1 MLNCSPTR
9 TSVDT
14 ESKLK
19 PEGTLISDPTLY
31 RSLAGGLQYLTFTR
45 LDLSYVVQQIC
56 LYMHDHREPRLAALK
71 RILRYVWGTLE
82 FGLQLYASL
91 GSFLVAYSNADWA
104 GCPATHRSTSG
115 YCVFLGNNLLSW
127 SYNSRSS
134 AESEYRDVANV
145 VAESAWLHN
154 LIQELHTPLL
164 TATLVYCDNVS
175 VVYLY
180 ANRVQHQRTKHIQI
194 DIYFVRD
201 MVAMGPMRV
210 LHVPSRYEHADIFTK
225 GLSSTL
231 FDKFRTSLSVRLP
244 PLKRGG
250 G

>member
-19 PEGTLISDPTLY
+19 PEGTPISDHTLY
-31 RSLAGGLQYLTFTR
+31 RSLAGGLQHLTFTR
-45 LDLSYVVQQIC
+45 LDLSYVVQQIY
-56 LYMHDHREPRLAALK
+56 LYMHDHREPHLAALK

-82 FGLQLYASL
+82 FGLQLYASS

-104 GCPATHRSTSG
+104 GCPATHRSTFG
-115 YCVFLGNNLLSW
+115 
-127 SYNSRSS
+127 
-134 AESEYRDVANV
+134 AEAEYRGVANV

-164 TATLVYCDNVS
+164 TTTLVYYDNVS

-201 MVAMGPMRV
+201 MVAMGHMRV
-210 LHVPSRYEHADIFTK
+210 LHVPSRYEYVDIFTK

-244 PLKRGG
+244 PLNVISL
-250 G
+250 